1 MRIYKRYSVETKH
14 MYFMIKDEKKKKDK
28 YMTNRERVSN
38 IIQQYK
44 KLSKS

>member
-1 MRIYKRYSVETKH
+1 

-44 KLSKS
+44 KYLKAKKRFNTKESF